1 MATISVNPSSFE
13 NVSLGSVTNAQN
25 GYTAQNSTT
34 YSSIQIPAGAAF
46 GSHAYYYFDLSQ
58 ISASAITSIQISF
71 RVKLSAAGPTLGFAL
86 EGGNSSVVLVDDFV
100 ATTSA
105 KTYTV
110 DTSSLGDAI
119 LTNPRLKIYAIVGST
134 KAVRSLYFYGA
145 TLTIEYEEKQAFV
158 ANQNFGGAWE
168 EMDSVW
174 ECYNG
179 VWTEIAEGYECIN
192 GVWQETN

>member
-34 YSSIQIPAGAAF
+34 YSSIKIPTGAAF

-71 RVKLSAAGPTLGFAL
+71 RVQLSAAGPTLGFAL
-86 EGGNSSVVLVDDFV
+86 EGGNSSVVLVDDFKSY
-100 ATTSA
+100 TP

-110 DTSSLGDAI
+110 DASALGDAI

-134 KAVRSLYFYGA
+134 KAVRNLQFYGA
-145 TLTIEYEEKQAFV
+145 TLTIEYEEGRAFSG
-158 ANQNFGGAWE
+158 NQNFNGVWE

>member
-34 YSSIQIPAGAAF
+34 YSSIYIPARAAF

-86 EGGNSSVVLVDDFV
+86 EGGNSSVVLADDF
-100 ATTSA
+100 ASEFT

-110 DTSSLGDAI
+110 DASSLGDAI

-134 KAVRSLYFYGA
+134 KAVRALYFYGA
-145 TLTIEYEEKQAFV
+145 TLTITYEEGRAFSG
-158 ANQNFGGAWE
+158 NQNFGGAWE

-179 VWTEIAEGYECIN
+179 VWTELVEGYECIN